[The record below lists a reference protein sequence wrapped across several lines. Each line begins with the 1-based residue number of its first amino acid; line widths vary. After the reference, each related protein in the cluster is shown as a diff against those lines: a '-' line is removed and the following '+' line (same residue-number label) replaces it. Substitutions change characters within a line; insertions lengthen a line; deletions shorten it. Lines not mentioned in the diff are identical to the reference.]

1 MFFEFGLSVVG
12 IPRIHVVGISV
23 FVGSRPHGLDV
34 KFFILKLKILNLPTT
49 DNLDLTTTDVS
60 IAECSCRPRT
70 IRICVALFETF
81 MIKYGS

>member
-34 KFFILKLKILNLPTT
+34 KFFILKLKIPNLNSGPC
-49 DNLDLTTTDVS
+49 NLDLTTTDVP
-60 IAECSCRPRT
+60 IAECR
-70 IRICVALFETF
+70 VADHGQSEFVLLCLRH
-81 MIKYGS
+81 S